1 MNKYLFNHL
10 NEKTKK
16 KNVKLEVTCMVST
29 FPLQEHTCTFGISS
43 GKGASLTDIY
53 FLVTAREGRS
63 NLRDY
68 LHQIKAL
75 G

>member
-1 MNKYLFNHL
+1 MNKYLFNQL
-10 NEKTKK
+10 NDKTKT
-16 KNVKLEVTCMVST
+16 KNVKLEVSCMVGML
-29 FPLQEHTCTFGISS
+29 PLQEHTCTFGISS

-53 FLVTAREGRS
+53 FLVTARERRS